1 MNFKNHIYNMAK
13 QDVKTIVFPE
23 AGFSDKIIEA
33 VRFAT
38 KKNLAKAILLG
49 DESALYLRYSA
60 LADEN
65 IQIINPKTSE
75 LKNIFIDEIYE
86 LRKSKG
92 ITKEDAE
99 KLLEDPIYFATMM
112 VKDGYADGMISGSE
126 STSAQTFRPA
136 LQLIKGILPN
146 KLVSSA
152 MIVFIKKGLFDIR
165 PILISDCALIEN
177 PTEED
182 LVEIAKNSVD
192 FWKMMFFKEPKVA
205 FLSYST
211 KGSAQSE
218 SIDRVKKASE
228 LFKKVL
234 PDVVSDGEL
243 QLDVAMSQSACK
255 SKNYEGQIKGD
266 ANVLIVPDINS
277 GSLLV
282 KAMHSVAG
290 YTCVGP
296 VTQGFARPVNDITR
310 NATLNEIIMLIAIT
324 AIQAQL

>member
-33 VRFAT
+33 VRIAT
-38 KKNLAKAILLG
+38 NKKLAKAILLG

-75 LKNIFIDEIYE
+75 LKNLFIDEIYE

-112 VKDGYADGMISGSE
+112 VRDGYADGMVSGSE
-126 STSAQTFRPA
+126 SSSASTFRPA
-136 LQLIKGILPN
+136 LQLIKGVLPN
-146 KLVSSA
+146 KLVSSC
-152 MIVFIKKGLFDIR
+152 MMVFIKKGLFDMR
-165 PILISDCALIEN
+165 PVLISDCALFEN

-182 LVEIAKNSVD
+182 LVEIARNSVD
-192 FWKMMFFKEPKVA
+192 FWKMMFYKEPKVA

-211 KGSAQSE
+211 KGSAKSE
-218 SIDRVKKASE
+218 SIDKVRKGTE

-234 PDVVSDGEL
+234 PEVVSDGEL
-243 QLDVAMSQSACK
+243 QLDVAISKSACK
-255 SKNYEGQIKGD
+255 AKNYTGQINGD
-266 ANVLIVPDINS
+266 ANILIVPDINS

-282 KAMHSVAG
+282 KAMHSIAG
-290 YTCVGP
+290 YTCIGP
-296 VTQGFARPVNDITR
+296 VTQGFIRPINDVTR